1 MLNRFLPT
9 TYPSTC
15 YTCRQPTLDEVR
27 IAIQKLRHGRVAG
40 LDGLPPELI
49 KCALLTYIWSSG
61 KVPAEWK
68 SDIILALYQG
78 KGPRNECSRHRPI
91 TLLSVRSQQ
100 GICSHP
106 TRTIE
111 STTGILPL
119 ATAIWIHQRQI
130 HNGCY
135 IGS

>member
-68 SDIILALYQG
+68 SDIILALYQS

-91 TLLSVRSQQ
+91 TLLSVPSKVSAHTLLAQLNPLLASYHWPQQSGFTRGRS
-100 GICSHP
+100 I
-106 TRTIE
+106 I
-111 STTGILPL
+111 
-119 ATAIWIHQRQI
+119 
-130 HNGCY
+130 
-135 IGS
+135 